1 MDPRR
6 TTREEKIVPVRIWGM
21 DASGK
26 PFIEAAFTHD
36 ISTDGARLEGVPRRL
51 KPGDILGLTFQQKKT
66 RLRVVWVGQ
75 PGSAEAGHVGLQTLA
90 GGETHW
96 PTPSVIKK
104 RDIYGRPPR
113 EDRRQQ
119 QRLKC
124 NIKAK
129 LHKPGQTFTI
139 WGTVEDICSGGCYFH
154 TTVPLQAGSALTI
167 CLFVNNHQ
175 LWMEGLVISNHPN
188 AGIGIKFTRM
198 DRQCREWLEDFAR
211 TVGSTEQVAARDG
224 NIVPGRTQ

>member
-26 PFIEAAFTHD
+26 PFIEAAFTCD
-36 ISTDGARLEGVPRRL
+36 ISADGARLEGVPRRL
-51 KPGDILGLTFQQKKT
+51 KPGDILGITFQQKKT

-75 PGSAEAGHVGLQTLA
+75 PGSAEEGHVGLQAL
-90 GGETHW
+90 GGDETHW

-104 RDIYGRPPR
+104 KDIYGRPPA

-139 WGTVEDICSGGCYFH
+139 WGTVEDICSGGCYLH
-154 TTVPLQAGSALTI
+154 TTVSLQAGCAVTI
-167 CLFVNNHQ
+167 CLYVNSYQ
-175 LWMEGLVISNHPN
+175 LWIEGLVISNHPN
-188 AGIGIKFTRM
+188 AGMGIKFTRM
-198 DRQCREWLEDFAR
+198 DRQGREWLEDFAR
-211 TVGSTEQVAARDG
+211 TLVFTKQPVAKDENVTR
-224 NIVPGRTQ
+224 VRTQ